1 MRKKTGWPFF
11 CKTRFTKNCF
21 VLHLMAFSGVLGE
34 HLPDAKKTIA
44 LRNSFVYKKNTRD
57 TWQKLSPLR
66 VLRGHKIDSLI
77 PTKHY
82 LGLDRNP

>member
-44 LRNSFVYKKNTRD
+44 LRNSFVYKKKYKRHLAETVPPPSTARA
-57 TWQKLSPLR
+57 
-66 VLRGHKIDSLI
+66 
-77 PTKHY
+77 
-82 LGLDRNP
+82 